1 MPAARLFTTIV
12 RFDVA
17 YHGNFKCNLGT
28 IRHDYPAIDR
38 WLRNL
43 YWNYPAFR
51 ETTRYVPSLR
61 APWLMADRVL
71 SLRFDHIKNGYY
83 GMSKIN
89 PTGVVPL
96 GPRPDIL
103 PLDKN

>member
-1 MPAARLFTTIV
+1 MRLCASTSFARWKLNYMSAARLFTTIV

-28 IRHDYPAIDR
+28 IRHDYPEIDR

-51 ETTRYVPSLR
+51 DATR
-61 APWLMADRVL
+61 
-71 SLRFDHIKNGYY
+71 
-83 GMSKIN
+83 
-89 PTGVVPL
+89 
-96 GPRPDIL
+96 
-103 PLDKN
+103 